1 MESPVPHSNTDKSA
15 NTVRSLMRIPEV
27 AERLKVG
34 RSTVYVLLHQDTPLR
49 TCHIGRA
56 IRVDASSVDEYIEQL
71 ANSEIEASQ
80 DGRL

>member
-1 MESPVPHSNTDKSA
+1 MESPATHSNTDKSA
-15 NTVRSLMRIPEV
+15 STARSLMRIPEV